1 MEVAL
6 KSTPGETIMIALLLL
21 VLLALAGA
29 FFGVDSRDGRDW
41 ATSSWTERSTPP
53 PSRDPGPSR
62 DEAELCA

>member
-6 KSTPGETIMIALLLL
+6 KSTPSETVMIALLF
-21 VLLALAGA
+21 VILLALAGA

-41 ATSSWTERSTPP
+41 RVGSWTERSARL
-53 PSRDPGPSR
+53 PSRDPGPAR